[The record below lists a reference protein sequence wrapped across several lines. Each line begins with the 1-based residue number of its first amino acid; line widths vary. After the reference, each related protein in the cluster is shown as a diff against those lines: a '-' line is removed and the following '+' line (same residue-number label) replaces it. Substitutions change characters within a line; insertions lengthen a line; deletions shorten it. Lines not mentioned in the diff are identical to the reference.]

1 MSLLFFRGVEMFLEK
16 SKDELADVF
25 MNNLVST
32 NRGYNYYVDWSN
44 IEGYDEFEIE
54 INAIDVLI
62 GCKDDQRFK
71 NQFEK
76 LLKKLPTVICIFPLL
91 FGLSKGERKKALKGK
106 YDLTVVSDTLGS
118 KDNLSYTFPKSVKDL
133 SNEDIE
139 KYYDFFVKLGLKN
152 LYQSKIEKSTK
163 DYIIGVLVGMDSN
176 GRKNRG
182 GSAFELACQPIF
194 EEVCKGLGLSL
205 LIQKQFSV
213 LRDYN
218 FNISEDIANR
228 KADFIVFDKEKSI
241 AMNFEVNFYNGTGSK
256 PEEIID
262 SYINRQNDL
271 KKANINFSLVTDGNC
286 WLSAKNQLQKG
297 FRHLDYLINF
307 NLLKNGIL
315 EEILPKVFKC
325 Q

>member
-1 MSLLFFRGVEMFLEK
+1 MFLEK
-16 SKDELADVF
+16 SKDDLTDIF

-44 IEGYDEFEIE
+44 IEGYDNFAIE

-62 GCKDDQRFK
+62 GCKDDNTFK
-71 NQFEK
+71 KHFET
-76 LLKKLPTVICIFPLL
+76 LLKKLPTTICIFPLL

-106 YDLTVVSDTLGS
+106 YNLTVVSDSLGS
-118 KDNLSYTFPKSVKDL
+118 EDNLSYKFPKSVKSL
-133 SNEDIE
+133 SDEEIE

-194 EEVCKGLGLSL
+194 EDACKKKNLSL
-205 LIQKQFSV
+205 LIQKQFAV
-213 LRDYN
+213 LREYG

-228 KADFIVFDKEKSI
+228 KADFIIFDKDKTI

-271 KKANINFSLVTDGNC
+271 KKANISFSLVTDGNC

-307 NLLKNGIL
+307 NMLKNGIL
-315 EEILPKVFKC
+315 EEVFPKVFKC

>member
-1 MSLLFFRGVEMFLEK
+1 MFLEK
-16 SKDELADVF
+16 SKDELLDIF
-25 MNNLVST
+25 MTNLVST
-32 NRGYNYYVDWSN
+32 NRGYNYYVDWRN
-44 IEGYDEFEIE
+44 IEGYEEFSIE

-62 GCKDDQRFK
+62 GCVDDIEFK
-71 NQFEK
+71 SNFEK
-76 LLKKLPTVICIFPLL
+76 LLRKLPKTICIFPLL
-91 FGLSKGERKKALKGK
+91 FGLSKGERENALKGK
-106 YDLTVVSDTLGS
+106 YDLTVVSDEIGS
-118 KDNLSYTFPKSVKDL
+118 KDNLSYKFPRNVGSL
-133 SNEDIE
+133 SDIEIE

-152 LYQSKIEKSTK
+152 LYQRKIEKSTK

-194 EEVCKGLGLSL
+194 EAACNKLNLTL
-205 LIQKQFSV
+205 LIQKKFLV

-218 FNISEDIANR
+218 FSISEDIANR
-228 KADFIVFDKEKSI
+228 KADFIVVDVSKSKAI
-241 AMNFEVNFYNGTGSK
+241 NFEVNFYNGTGSK

-271 KKANINFSLVTDGNC
+271 RKAGLNFSLVTDGNC
-286 WLSAKNQLQKG
+286 WLSARNQLQKG

-315 EEILPKVFKC
+315 EEILNKVFI
-325 Q
+325 